1 MPTGPDTDSG
11 VGSTQSR
18 VSAFADLGIA
28 RFDIEDL
35 LVDLLDR
42 VRQVL
47 ETDTAAV
54 LLLDSSGRQLIATAA
69 SGLEEEVRQGV
80 RIPVGAGFAG
90 RIAARKKPVILDVV
104 DEKNVVNPIL
114 QEIGIRSLL
123 GVPLLVKGT
132 LIGVLHVGTLT
143 PRHFTSEDV
152 AMLEFVSD
160 WVGIAARARLSEV
173 DRAAAATLQ
182 RSLLQSSL
190 PVTPGVEFAARYIP
204 AEQGVGGDWYDVFA
218 LPSGWLCLA
227 IGDVVGH
234 GLEAAV
240 NMMRF
245 RTTLRSYAIDSGD
258 PAETLAK
265 VDRGARQFD
274 AATMATVLYAMVEP
288 SFDRLHIC
296 SAGHPPPM
304 LARSGEPAVLLDIP
318 IGPPLGVTIEPRR
331 RTSTVEIP
339 PGTLLCFYTDGLV
352 ERRSAPID
360 EGLERLRSGLVAGPA
375 EAACASVMTRLVGL
389 SEPADDIAVLVVRR
403 LPTAEIGALD
413 LQMPASP
420 RALAHIR
427 SATRRWLDAVGLDGD
442 RAADL
447 LVAIGEACA
456 NTVEHAYGPRGGT
469 VRVQIELQLPD
480 VVATISDTGRYRPSR
495 GKNGGR
501 GTLLMQALT
510 DEVTID
516 HGSQGTDITLRSR
529 LTARPTTTSTTPS
542 TTESSS

>member
-1 MPTGPDTDSG
+1 MSAGGDTGSG
-11 VGSTQSR
+11 AGSTQSHLG
-18 VSAFADLGIA
+18 AFADLGIA

-47 ETDTAAV
+47 NTDTAAV
-54 LLLDSSGRQLIATAA
+54 LLLDSGGQQLVATAA
-69 SGLEEEVRQGV
+69 SGLEQEVRQGV

-90 RIAARKKPVILDVV
+90 RIAAQKKPVILDEVN
-104 DEKNVVNPIL
+104 DANVVNPIL

-143 PRHFTSEDV
+143 PRRFTSEDSSL
-152 AMLEFVSD
+152 LESVSE
-160 WVGIAARARLSEV
+160 WVGIAVRARLSEIA
-173 DRAAAATLQ
+173 RAAAATLQ

-190 PVTPGVEFAARYIP
+190 PVTPGVEFAARYVP

-227 IGDVVGH
+227 IGDVAGH

-240 NMMRF
+240 SMIRF
-245 RTTLRSYAIDSGD
+245 RTALRSYAIDSMD

-265 VDRGARQFD
+265 VDRGGRQFLPD
-274 AATMATVLYAMVEP
+274 AMATVLYVMVEP
-288 SFDRLHIC
+288 SFDRLHVS

-304 LARSGEPAVLLDIP
+304 LALPGHPAVLLDIP
-318 IGPPLGVTIEPRR
+318 IDPPLGVTIEPRR
-331 RTSTVEIP
+331 RTSTIDVP
-339 PGTLLCFYTDGLV
+339 PGALLCFFTDGLV
-352 ERRSAPID
+352 ERRDASLD
-360 EGLERLRSGLVAGPA
+360 DGLERLRSSLMAGPA
-375 EAACASVMTRLVGL
+375 ESACASVMSRLVGVQ
-389 SEPADDIAVLVVRR
+389 EPIDDIALLVLRR
-403 LPTAEIGALD
+403 QPTEEIGALD

-427 SATRRWLDAVGLDGD
+427 SATRRWLHAVGLYGDG
-442 RAADL
+442 AADL

-469 VRVQIELQLPD
+469 VRVRIELQPPD
-480 VVATISDTGRYRPSR
+480 VVATVSDTGHYRPSR

-516 HGSQGTDITLRSR
+516 HGPQGTDITLRSR
-529 LTARPTTTSTTPS
+529 LMNSSKTEPS
-542 TTESSS
+542 S